1 MRLIATLLLLSIATG
16 ATAAVYKWVQPDG
29 SIIYSDHPPQDNA
42 SPANLPPVQ
51 EIKIAPPPPSSPE
64 TTPGNREE
72 QTNNTTS
79 YTNLSITDPTTNS
92 TIRDNGGQVSVK
104 LELEPPLQKGDSI
117 AIKLDGKELGKGKGT
132 TINLSNVARGDHS
145 LQAVVINAQGDT
157 VISSSTVTFHLLR
170 ASALR

>member
-1 MRLIATLLLLSIATG
+1 MRLIATLLLLSITTG

-64 TTPGNREE
+64 TTPDERAEKPR
-72 QTNNTTS
+72 TTT
-79 YTNLSITDPTTNS
+79 YTNLAITEPTANS
-92 TIRDNGGQVSVK
+92 TIRSNGGQVSVK
-104 LELEPPLQKGDSI
+104 LDLEPPLQKGDSI
-117 AIKLDGKELGKGKGT
+117 AVVLDGKELGTGKGT

-145 LQAVVINAQGDT
+145 LRAVVRNAQGDT
-157 VISSSTVTFHLLR
+157 VIRSSTITFHLLR
-170 ASALR
+170 ASARR